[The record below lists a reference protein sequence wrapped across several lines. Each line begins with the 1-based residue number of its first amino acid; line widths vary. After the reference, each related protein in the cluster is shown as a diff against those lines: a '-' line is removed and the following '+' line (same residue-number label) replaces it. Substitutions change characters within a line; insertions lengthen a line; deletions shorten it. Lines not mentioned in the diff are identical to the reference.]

1 MNKTTHEHFL
11 NYKWEKVHMNGFF
24 NNQMM
29 FWGLAWYQLEVKKF
43 PFKGEGVDLY
53 KLLHYNQGNL
63 T

>member
-1 MNKTTHEHFL
+1 
-11 NYKWEKVHMNGFF
+11 MNGFF
-24 NNQMM
+24 NNEMM